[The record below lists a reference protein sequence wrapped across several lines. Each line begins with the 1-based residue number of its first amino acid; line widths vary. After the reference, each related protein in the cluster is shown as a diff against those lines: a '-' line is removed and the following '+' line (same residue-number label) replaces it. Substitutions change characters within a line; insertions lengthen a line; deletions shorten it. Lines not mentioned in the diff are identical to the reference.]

1 MVNTTTGRCSG
12 SPTASRQVRLGR
24 TRLRAAAALSR
35 HLPIRLTRRFRSTTA
50 RDRTSSRRI
59 CASPRHLVLGNQPED
74 RSRDRDRAEARVV
87 QAGPVEWAAA
97 GVVPAVAV
105 DAVVPAA
112 DLEVVLVV
120 APV

>member
-1 MVNTTTGRCSG
+1 M
-12 SPTASRQVRLGR
+12 ASRRVRLGR
-24 TRLRAAAALSR
+24 TRSWVAAALFH
-35 HLPIRLTRRFRSTTA
+35 HLPIRLTRRFRSTIA
-50 RDRTSSRRI
+50 RDQTSSRRI

-74 RSRDRDRAEARVV
+74 RSRDRAVVKVV

-112 DLEVVLVV
+112 DLE
-120 APV
+120 